1 MSVESEE
8 LAERIRGLI
17 GHKPGVIEKRMF
29 GGFGFM
35 LNGNMVA
42 GSMSTGEILLRADPK
57 RIDEALAIP
66 GAAPMKMGERV
77 MTGFYTV
84 DYDAIANDDD
94 LKTWIDRS
102 WAYVKTMPPKAE
114 KQAAKKA
121 AAKKAKRRPRRH
133 RQEGRCEEGPLDR
146 REHQRR
152 VHAAEAEGVGEHMLQ
167 RLRLRHVRHEVEL
180 LGDLLRIDRG

>member
-1 MSVESEE
+1 MSPETEE
-8 LAERIRGLI
+8 LGERIRALI

-42 GSMSTGEILLRADPK
+42 GSMSTGEVLLRADPR

-66 GAAPMKMGERV
+66 GATPMKMGERL

-84 DYDAIANDDD
+84 DFDAIANDDD

-102 WAYVKTMPPKAE
+102 WAYVKTMPPKFE
-114 KQAAKKA
+114 KPAAKKPAAKKA
-121 AAKKAKRRPRRH
+121 PRAAAKK
-133 RQEGRCEEGPLDR
+133 
-146 REHQRR
+146 
-152 VHAAEAEGVGEHMLQ
+152 
-167 RLRLRHVRHEVEL
+167 VR
-180 LGDLLRIDRG
+180 

>member
-1 MSVESEE
+1 MSPESEE
-8 LAERIRGLI
+8 LAERIRTLI

-57 RIDEALAIP
+57 RIDEILTLP
-66 GAAPMKMGERV
+66 GAAAMKMGERT

-114 KQAAKKA
+114 KPAAKKLAAKKAPKA
-121 AAKKAKRRPRRH
+121 AAKKAR
-133 RQEGRCEEGPLDR
+133 
-146 REHQRR
+146 
-152 VHAAEAEGVGEHMLQ
+152 
-167 RLRLRHVRHEVEL
+167 
-180 LGDLLRIDRG
+180 